1 MGIDQVQFRSEIG
14 SIYSFGQSLYVKNQ
28 KAGEFGLVKK
38 ELAKRKEVK
47 QNVLAAELNWD
58 VMLKLKS
65 TMKGVKEIS
74 KFPEVKRDLS
84 VVVDRTLTFDKI
96 ENLVKS
102 SNKQLIKSTSV
113 FDVYVGDKIDQ
124 NKKAYALSIFL
135 QDENQTLTDALIEK
149 TMENIMKKLETELGA
164 VIRR

>member
-1 MGIDQVQFRSEIG
+1 
-14 SIYSFGQSLYVKNQ
+14 
-28 KAGEFGLVKK
+28 
-38 ELAKRKEVK
+38 
-47 QNVLAAELNWD
+47 
-58 VMLKLKS
+58 MLKLKS

-149 TMENIMKKLETELGA
+149 TMESIMKKLEAELGA